1 MQARRNRD
9 LQDQTADANVF
20 RVGLESK
27 GKGDVSEKE
36 SSSDFLATFLTEI
49 GKAKLLT
56 REEEI
61 ELSRRVKKS
70 VELQNLRA
78 RVSEE
83 LGREATHSEWAKA
96 QGCSVYSLRR
106 KLREGELARHKLLAT
121 NLRLVVSVAKKYL
134 RCGVELSDLVAAG
147 TMGLS
152 KGVEK
157 FDPNRGYKLSTYV
170 HWWIRQAVTRAV
182 ADHSRTIRL
191 PVHVHETLGRLRR
204 AKAQLAS
211 EGELANVKNLA
222 NTLGLSERKIDNVLK
237 LKYKTRSM
245 NEEVS
250 PNNRMEEGSTMD
262 NFIADPDAETRPWK
276 ELEADF
282 LQANVKNVLL
292 DQLDP
297 RERDI
302 IRLRFGF
309 GRTDGRTMTLDV
321 ISQRYGVSRER
332 IRQLETVA
340 VRKLKLLSQGKE
352 LHSAGGGRSGGREA
366 AIAIGGDDYR
376 SRGDRQENDEL
387 CGRSRRGESDDGFVV
402 DARRGGSA
410 TLFLPLSGFRVLA
423 DAVGYDYPHF
433 NRILKYHL
441 IPDARYTLAD
451 LKALREDSLLPT
463 AEGSKLKVFSS
474 RGSKIVWLQG
484 RSIIPAAVTI
494 PNLFVGER
502 IIVHGL
508 SQRLI
513 PPSF

>member
-1 MQARRNRD
+1 MLENSLYGREFLLDCEFPEGVDEAALTKDLSEEETERSLLESQWELPSKDPELSENVSEPLQASSSRKASRNIVVNKSMSARKRRMQARRNRD

-121 NLRLVVSVAKKYL
+121 NLRLVVSVAKKYI

-157 FDPNRGYKLSTYV
+157 FDPNRGYKLSTYLPALADFILSHSV
-170 HWWIRQAVTRAV
+170 FQAVTRAV

-211 EGELANVKNLA
+211 EGELASVKVSDVPPTYILFRSPS
-222 NTLGLSERKIDNVLK
+222 TSLSDLTVPNPPQPL
-237 LKYKTRSM
+237 LPPLFPPS
-245 NEEVS
+245 S
-250 PNNRMEEGSTMD
+250 P
-262 NFIADPDAETRPWK
+262 P
-276 ELEADF
+276 
-282 LQANVKNVLL
+282 LL
-292 DQLDP
+292 P
-297 RERDI
+297 
-302 IRLRFGF
+302 
-309 GRTDGRTMTLDV
+309 
-321 ISQRYGVSRER
+321 
-332 IRQLETVA
+332 A
-340 VRKLKLLSQGKE
+340 P
-352 LHSAGGGRSGGREA
+352 
-366 AIAIGGDDYR
+366 
-376 SRGDRQENDEL
+376 
-387 CGRSRRGESDDGFVV
+387 SRRPSV

-423 DAVGYDYPHF
+423 DAVGYDYPQF

>member
-1 MQARRNRD
+1 MAVSLTTPVGGGLIVSLSSASELHGASIPLTIKCPPSTSQVCKQCAVCALRSPKSPHASYFRREQERPEPVKAVTTLPSPLATSISPLSSVSDLLMLENSLYGREFLLDCEFPEGVDEAALTKDLSEEETERSLLESQWELPSKDPELSENVSEPLQASSSRKASRNIVVNKSMSARKRRMQARRNRD

-121 NLRLVVSVAKKYL
+121 NLRLVVSVAKKYI

-191 PVHVHETLGRLRR
+191 P
-204 AKAQLAS
+204 
-211 EGELANVKNLA
+211 
-222 NTLGLSERKIDNVLK
+222 
-237 LKYKTRSM
+237 
-245 NEEVS
+245 
-250 PNNRMEEGSTMD
+250 
-262 NFIADPDAETRPWK
+262 
-276 ELEADF
+276 
-282 LQANVKNVLL
+282 ANVKNVLL

-352 LHSAGGGRSGGREA
+352 LH
-366 AIAIGGDDYR
+366 
-376 SRGDRQENDEL
+376 
-387 CGRSRRGESDDGFVV
+387 
-402 DARRGGSA
+402 
-410 TLFLPLSGFRVLA
+410 
-423 DAVGYDYPHF
+423 
-433 NRILKYHL
+433 
-441 IPDARYTLAD
+441 RYCY
-451 LKALREDSLLPT
+451 
-463 AEGSKLKVFSS
+463 
-474 RGSKIVWLQG
+474 
-484 RSIIPAAVTI
+484 
-494 PNLFVGER
+494 
-502 IIVHGL
+502 
-508 SQRLI
+508 
-513 PPSF
+513 

>member
-211 EGELANVKNLA
+211 EGELANVK
-222 NTLGLSERKIDNVLK
+222 
-237 LKYKTRSM
+237 
-245 NEEVS
+245 
-250 PNNRMEEGSTMD
+250 
-262 NFIADPDAETRPWK
+262 FIADPDAETRPWK

-352 LHSAGGGRSGGREA
+352 LHSCALLLRELVEMCYANHPQLPGPRSLRPSLR
-366 AIAIGGDDYR
+366 ILFR
-376 SRGDRQENDEL
+376 SPSTSLPVSPFLTIPPSPPSPSPLIPPPAVRP
-387 CGRSRRGESDDGFVV
+387 SV

>member
-1 MQARRNRD
+1 MRARRNRD

-27 GKGDVSEKE
+27 GQGDVSEKE

-211 EGELANVKNLA
+211 EGELANVK
-222 NTLGLSERKIDNVLK
+222 
-237 LKYKTRSM
+237 
-245 NEEVS
+245 
-250 PNNRMEEGSTMD
+250 
-262 NFIADPDAETRPWK
+262 FIADPDAETRPWK

-352 LHSAGGGRSGGREA
+352 LH
-366 AIAIGGDDYR
+366 
-376 SRGDRQENDEL
+376 
-387 CGRSRRGESDDGFVV
+387 
-402 DARRGGSA
+402 
-410 TLFLPLSGFRVLA
+410 
-423 DAVGYDYPHF
+423 
-433 NRILKYHL
+433 
-441 IPDARYTLAD
+441 RYCY
-451 LKALREDSLLPT
+451 
-463 AEGSKLKVFSS
+463 
-474 RGSKIVWLQG
+474 
-484 RSIIPAAVTI
+484 
-494 PNLFVGER
+494 
-502 IIVHGL
+502 
-508 SQRLI
+508 
-513 PPSF
+513 